1 MAPNLVTLTGW
12 FIIVIDLVIIFAFDT
27 TMSKVLPLWV
37 YFISAFSIWFYQTMD
52 AVDGKQAR
60 RTGTSGPLGQLFDHG
75 CDAITTTFVV
85 AIFLQSAILGTEPD
99 LQSMFCLYLSSHVSI

>member
-12 FIIVIDLVIIFAFDT
+12 FIIVIDLAIIFCFDT

-37 YFISAFSIWFYQTMD
+37 YFASAFSVWFYQTMD

-75 CDAITTTFVV
+75 CDAITTTFIVT
-85 AIFLQSAILGTEPD
+85 IFL
-99 LQSMFCLYLSSHVSI
+99 